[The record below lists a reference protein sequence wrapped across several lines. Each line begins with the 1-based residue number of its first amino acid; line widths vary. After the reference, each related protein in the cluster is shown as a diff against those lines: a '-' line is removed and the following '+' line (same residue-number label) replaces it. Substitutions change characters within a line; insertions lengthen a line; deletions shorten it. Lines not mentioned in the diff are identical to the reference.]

1 MPFPVDDYTPFGY
14 LANPFHRARSWSQ
27 TEGGLLRSTNDV
39 VGFGWVEPTAQK
51 VEYEAAIVLVLRW
64 GGRVYQTRADFA
76 RLGYRS
82 RHHTSAL
89 FSFDWE
95 MGRVVGRMRIA
106 LAERDIVAV
115 ETSLGNS
122 GALTETIDL
131 FVLGR
136 IRGQTAHW
144 TARQTEGAW
153 IFGDPTSGRE
163 FGFAARGVGS
173 AAIGPAEATTLVP
186 GVLADMCTAA
196 GFSIPCT
203 LAPGDQISLGAALT
217 RGDGVSSAARS
228 AAGRAR
234 TICAEK
240 QASDDAFYDQAAL
253 PVGDWPAEW
262 KRGWIYDLE
271 TTRAC
276 IFPPGGIFRGPW
288 PSWMISWPRVVL
300 AEGTLDVLRLSYAA
314 PDLALQ
320 AARTLLVDAPAP
332 NIPCVFQG
340 GEPNM
345 VARDGTVCGTSPAW
359 CLPFHNL
366 WLLYCRTLDR
376 AWLAEVLPRLEAYV
390 DYWLRERTDE
400 EGWVVYKCTWEAGED
415 CTPRLD
421 PSGSGDDV
429 VSRYVRP
436 IELQATLSYS
446 ATILARFALALG
458 DSTRSQHWATVAREY
473 AARTQTLWDDETGR
487 YRDWDKRTGRF
498 LDASG
503 DPIYW
508 KTDPVRFSALS
519 LTPLVARIATPEQQV
534 RLRDEIAFYDAPPW
548 CLWPSWSYVVAEA
561 ATANGWYEFAGAFA
575 RRIVERVYR
584 QNDRRSL
591 EAATRPTP
599 GTAPEF
605 WPLDLADFNG
615 SDGYG
620 WGATT
625 TSLWVR
631 QIFGFLDGEDPDEL
645 SFSVAPS
652 LPAELLVP
660 GRRYGFTRLPYRGGR
675 LDLAYEISRNGI
687 DAVVRVDRRCDVAV
701 LDVHGTSVPVRAGLD
716 RGESRFAVQNG
727 QGYRVVIRERR
738 G

>member
-1 MPFPVDDYTPFGY
+1 MPFPPDDYTPFGY
-14 LANPFHRARSWSQ
+14 LANPYHRARSWSE
-27 TEGGLLRSTNDV
+27 TEAGLLRTTDDV
-39 VGFGWVEPTAQK
+39 LGFGWVEPTARK
-51 VEYEAAIVLVLRW
+51 VEREAAIVLVLRW
-64 GGRVYQTRADFA
+64 GGRVYQTRVDFA

-95 MGRVVGRMRIA
+95 MDRVVGRMSIA
-106 LAERDIVAV
+106 LADRDTIVAEV
-115 ETSLGNS
+115 SLDNQ
-122 GALTETIDL
+122 GALAETIEL
-131 FVLGR
+131 FLLGR
-136 IRGQTAHW
+136 VGGKAVGWIARENGDAWTFRDAASGQELGFV
-144 TARQTEGAW
+144 AR
-153 IFGDPTSGRE
+153 
-163 FGFAARGVGS
+163 GFALSTVGPDGV
-173 AAIGPAEATTLVP
+173 AAIAPD
-186 GVLADMCTAA
+186 VLADGRVAA
-196 GFSIPCT
+196 GFSARPT
-203 LAPGDQISLGAALT
+203 LAPGERISLGAALA
-217 RGDGVSSAARS
+217 RGSAALTHARS
-228 AAGRAR
+228 AADRAR
-234 TICAEK
+234 TICAGK
-240 QASDDAFYDQAAL
+240 RAADDEFYDRAAL

-276 IFPPGGIFRGPW
+276 IFPPGGIFHGPW
-288 PSWMISWPRVVL
+288 PAWMISWPRVVL
-300 AEGTLDVLRLSYAA
+300 AEGTLDLARLSYAA

-332 NIPCVFQG
+332 NVPCVFEG

-345 VARDGTVCGTSPAW
+345 VARDGTICGTSPAW
-359 CLPFHNL
+359 CLPFYNL

-390 DYWLRERTDE
+390 DYWLRERSDE
-400 EGWVVYKCTWEAGED
+400 EGWIVYKCTWEAGED

-436 IELQATLSYS
+436 IELQATLSHS
-446 ATILARFALALG
+446 AAILAKFALALG
-458 DSTRSQHWATVAREY
+458 DSARSQHWATVAREY
-473 AARTQTLWDDETGR
+473 ARRTQTLWDDDTGR
-487 YRDWDKRTGRF
+487 YRDWDKRTERF
-498 LDASG
+498 LDAPG

-519 LTPLVARIATPEQQV
+519 LTPLVAGIATPEQQA

-561 ATANGWYEFAGAFA
+561 ATTTGWYDFAGAFA

-591 EAATRPTP
+591 EAAARPTP

-631 QIFGFLDGEDPDEL
+631 QIFGFLDGEDFSEF
-645 SFSVAPS
+645 SFSLAPS
-652 LPAELLVP
+652 LPTEFLVP
-660 GRRYGFTRLPYRGGR
+660 GRRYGFVGLPYRGAR
-675 LDLAYEISRNGI
+675 LDLAYEIRTDGI
-687 DAVVRVDRRCDVAV
+687 DAIVRVDRHCGLEVFDARGA
-701 LDVHGTSVPVRAGLD
+701 SVPARTTSDGSAL
-716 RGESRFAVQNG
+716 RFPVQN
-727 QGYRVVIRERR
+727 QGRFRVLVKQRPT
-738 G
+738 